1 MSDMPAER
9 TWPDY
14 PFPGWDG
21 KEHIYLVQKEAN
33 WPLFAS
39 TSPHHAIDDYERLMA
54 EGGPLNRVRIW
65 KVTAIE
71 VEEVALQQEI
81 VRKEL
86 VPKGMEVTS

>member
-1 MSDMPAER
+1 MSDER
-9 TWPDY
+9 TWPEY

-21 KEHIYLVQKEAN
+21 DDIYLVQKDGN

-39 TSPHHAIDDYERLMA
+39 TSPHHAIGDYERLMA
-54 EGGPLNRVRIW
+54 DGGTLNRVRIW

-86 VPKGMEVTS
+86 VLKGTEVTK